1 MNNEITTEML
11 DQKIAWCEQNLFWGK
26 GSAICRMQD
35 FYYEK
40 TRSSVDEDWPE
51 SFNGP
56 DLAKVL
62 NVERASYRV
71 YYSRD
76 NLTLR
81 VFVFRAYCT
90 KSDEQKML
98 ALGFVHAQDGDTDNI
113 PDQPVEEVEEKASK
127 KGSKKKK

>member
-1 MNNEITTEML
+1 MNNEITAEML
-11 DQKIAWCEQNLFWGK
+11 DRKIAWCEQVLAEAK
-26 GSAICRMQD
+26 AASIQRMTD

-40 TRSSVDEDWPE
+40 TRDSVDQDWPE

-62 NVERASYRV
+62 NVERVSYRI

-81 VFVFRAYCT
+81 LFVFRPHCT
-90 KSDEQKML
+90 SFETETML
-98 ALGFVHAQDGDTDNI
+98 GMGFVPAQEGDTENI
-113 PDQPVEEVEEKASK
+113 PNKPVEEVEE
-127 KGSKKKK
+127 

>member
-11 DQKIAWCEQNLFWGK
+11 DHKIAWCEQNAFWGN
-26 GSAICRMQD
+26 GSAIQYMQD
-35 FYYEK
+35 FYFEK
-40 TRSSVDEDWPE
+40 TRASVTEAWPE

-62 NVERASYRV
+62 NVERVSYRI

-81 VFVFRAYCT
+81 LFIFRAHCT
-90 KSDEQKML
+90 PFETETML
-98 ALGFVHAQDGDTDNI
+98 GMGFVPAQDGDTTNI
-113 PDQPVEEVEEKASK
+113 PNQPVEEIEE
-127 KGSKKKK
+127 

>member
-1 MNNEITTEML
+1 MTTEITTEML
-11 DQKIAWCEQNLFWGK
+11 DRTIAWCEQNAFWGK

-40 TRSSVDEDWPE
+40 TRSSVKEDWPE

-62 NVERASYRV
+62 NVERVSYRI
-71 YYSRD
+71 YYSKD

-81 VFVFRAYCT
+81 VFVFRPRCT
-90 KSDEQKML
+90 WHENKTML
-98 ALGFVHAQDGDTDNI
+98 DLGFVHAQEGDTENI
-113 PDQPVEEVEEKASK
+113 PDQPQAEEENETI
-127 KGSKKKK
+127 